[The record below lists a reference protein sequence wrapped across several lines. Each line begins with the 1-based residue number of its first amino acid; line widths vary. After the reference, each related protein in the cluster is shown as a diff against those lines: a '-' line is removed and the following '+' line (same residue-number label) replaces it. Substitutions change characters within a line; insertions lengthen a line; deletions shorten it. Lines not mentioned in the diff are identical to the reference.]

1 MFSVSDLISLHKAKR
16 KFDLAD
22 ETRSG
27 DENQYPRIWSWSCT
41 VQKNIVEAKKPW
53 KQRIVSRDNKDTL
66 QVRNEKALQVSGKQL
81 QERRLSW
88 ALADM

>member
-1 MFSVSDLISLHKAKR
+1 
-16 KFDLAD
+16 
-22 ETRSG
+22 
-27 DENQYPRIWSWSCT
+27 

-81 QERRLSW
+81 QERRLS
-88 ALADM
+88 